1 MYCVGGAVDGFRGGG
16 VLGRIKSCMLLC
28 GVCGV
33 ISGLVVGEGSGF
45 CLWTW
50 TWLLFVYRVPGTEF
64 VIVMGLGFVD
74 GSFLGVDS
82 LPNSSGLMSNCACA
96 LSVIC
101 GCKYSCGNLGS
112 CWKFSFLMSLRST
125 ILWLGL

>member
-1 MYCVGGAVDGFRGGG
+1 MLVFCCCFLYTCVYCVGGAIDGVRGGG

-33 ISGLVVGEGSGF
+33 ISVFVVGSGSTL
-45 CLWTW
+45 CLWTC
-50 TWLLFVYRVPGTEF
+50 TWLLFVYMVPGAGL
-64 VIVMGLGFVD
+64 VIVVGSGLVG
-74 GSFLGVDS
+74 GSFLGVVS
-82 LPNSSGLMSNCACA
+82 FPKSSGLISNCACA

-112 CWKFSFLMSLRST
+112 
-125 ILWLGL
+125 